1 MDFAT
6 QRAAYLTQTE
16 AALSR
21 AFADWSAPALA
32 PEIRVEDASA
42 YALLGGGK
50 RLRAMLALA
59 AGEAVGL
66 SITDAERIAVAVE
79 ALHAYSLVHDDLPA
93 MDDAD
98 TRRGQPSV
106 HRKFDEVTAILTG
119 DQLLTYALGHLAE
132 VPLALRALSEAG
144 AQMVRGQMLD
154 LLSERDGVALDL
166 AALERLQAQK
176 TGAIIRFAC
185 EAPALVAHDATASS
199 ALRAFGVH
207 LGLAFQITDDILDAV
222 SDAETLG
229 KPAGADAQAGK
240 ATFVTVLGLDA
251 ARARSEKEI
260 SAAKTALEPLKGH
273 IKGSSAALTFL
284 SSLADF
290 VLTRRN

>member
-1 MDFAT
+1 MDFNT
-6 QRAAYLTQTE
+6 QRAAYLDRIE
-16 AALSR
+16 AALTR
-21 AFADWSAPALA
+21 AFAEWSAPAAA
-32 PEIRVEDASA
+32 PENRVEDASA

-59 AGEAVGL
+59 AGEALGL
-66 SITDAERIAVAVE
+66 PEQTAERIAVAVE
-79 ALHAYSLVHDDLPA
+79 TLHAYSLVHDDLPA

-106 HRKFDEVTAILTG
+106 HCKFDEVTAILAG
-119 DQLLTYALGHLAE
+119 DQLLTYALGHLADL
-132 VPLALRALSEAG
+132 PAALRALSDAG

-154 LLSERDGVALDL
+154 LLSERDGVELDL

-176 TGAIIRFAC
+176 TGAVIRFAC
-185 EAPALVAHDATASS
+185 QAPALVADNAAAAQ
-199 ALRAFGVH
+199 ALSAFGTH
-207 LGLAFQITDDILDAV
+207 LGLALQITDDILDAV

-229 KPAGADAQAGK
+229 KPVGADAQAGK
-240 ATFVTVLGLDA
+240 ATFVTLLGLEA

-260 SAAKTALEPLKGH
+260 SAAKTALTQLQGH
-273 IKGSSAALTFL
+273 ISEDSAALAFL
-284 SSLADF
+284 SFLADF